1 MDVFNKQLQS
11 VYLLTQI
18 EELQKQIL
26 DLKTQRSSKT
36 QQPALESKTKRSR
49 WTSQEDQKLLQLVKK
64 HGVRSYAFLAEQMQ
78 DKLPDQVYF
87 KIRYLKQLYQN
98 SKEDSRVCNQ
108 YKDWFSFLSQCM

>member
-18 EELQKQIL
+18 EEVQKQIL
-26 DLKTQRSSKT
+26 DLKNQRCKV
-36 QQPALESKTKRSR
+36 QQQTSESRAKRSR

-78 DKLPDQVYF
+78 DKQPDQVYF

-108 YKDWFSFLSQCM
+108 YRDWFSFQSQHM

>member
-18 EELQKQIL
+18 EEVRKQIL
-26 DLKTQRSSKT
+26 DLKNQKCNV
-36 QQPALESKTKRSR
+36 QQQTSESRVKRSR
-49 WTSQEDQKLLQLVKK
+49 WTNQEDQKLLQLVKK

-98 SKEDSRVCNQ
+98 SREDSRVCNQ
-108 YKDWFSFLSQCM
+108 YRDWFSFLSQCM